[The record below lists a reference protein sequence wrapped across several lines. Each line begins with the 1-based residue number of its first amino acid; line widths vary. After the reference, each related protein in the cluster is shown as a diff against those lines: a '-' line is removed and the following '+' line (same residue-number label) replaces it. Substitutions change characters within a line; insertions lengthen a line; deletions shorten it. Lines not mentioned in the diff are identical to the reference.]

1 MTPTSERDRP
11 SASKFRF
18 RITSVRVFARRFH
31 SKGLMD
37 PNHPDAHLPGG
48 NKQETAAVNA
58 IIGRRGALR
67 TLALTAARS
76 AIGLASV
83 RAEPATAAVETAV
96 APPGTTHY
104 LGDAALLQHGRRDRR
119 GLCGDR

>member
-1 MTPTSERDRP
+1 
-11 SASKFRF
+11 
-18 RITSVRVFARRFH
+18 
-31 SKGLMD
+31 
-37 PNHPDAHLPGG
+37 
-48 NKQETAAVNA
+48 VNV

-67 TLALTAARS
+67 TLALTAATS

-96 APPGTTHY
+96 APPGTTHH